1 MCAAIGANVRVVVT
15 SQHRYARTPD
25 GRVWT
30 DAKYAYSF
38 WRRYLDVFSRVRVVA
53 RVRPIETAPA
63 DWQPVSGDGVEVAP
77 LPFVRGAWGWVK
89 NLAAVR
95 AAARTAIEPRDAVM
109 LRAPGEVACC
119 VDGWLWKQRRPYGV
133 EVVGDPREL
142 FAPGAVRSPFR
153 PLLRA
158 LYPRRVRLECGRAA
172 CAAYVTRETLQRSY
186 PPPVRGF
193 TTHYSSIELRDEA
206 FAAGPRTQIEPID
219 VSRPGRLL
227 FVGTFGQMYKGP
239 DVAIRALRHCRDAG
253 MPVQLRMC
261 GDGQHRAEMEA
272 LAGRLGV
279 REWVEFLGQVDAA
292 RVRQELDA
300 ADVFISPARQEGL
313 PRAVIEAFA
322 RAAPT
327 VASNVGGTAELVDE
341 PERIEPGSTDVMAA
355 TLARR
360 VIDLLRDPARRERLS
375 ARNLAMAAAYHE
387 RELSQRR
394 RRMYEHLRKETE
406 RWMGGS

>member
-1 MCAAIGANVRVVVT
+1 MRIVVT

-38 WRRYLDVFSRVRVVA
+38 WRRYLDVFDRVRVVA
-53 RVRPIETAPA
+53 RVRPIDAAPA
-63 DWQPVSGDGVEVAP
+63 DWQPVTGEGVEVAP
-77 LPFVRGAWGWVK
+77 LPFVRGAWGWVR
-89 NLAAVR
+89 NLR
-95 AAARTAIEPRDAVM
+95 AMRSAARSAIEPRDAVM

-119 VDGWLWKQRRPYGV
+119 VDTWLWKQRRPYGV

-158 LYPRRVRLECGRAA
+158 LYPRRVRLECARAT

-186 PPPVRGF
+186 PPPKAGLS
-193 TTHYSSIELRDEA
+193 THYSSIELRDEA
-206 FAAGPRTQIEPID
+206 FVERPRTGVEPISE
-219 VSRPGRLL
+219 SRPGRLL
-227 FVGTFGQMYKGP
+227 FVGSFGQMYKGP
-239 DVAIRALRHCRDAG
+239 DVAIGALRRCRDAG
-253 MPVQLRMC
+253 VPVRLRMC
-261 GDGQHRAEMEA
+261 GDGQHRPEMEA
-272 LAGRLGV
+272 FADRLGV
-279 REWVEFLGQVDAA
+279 RDSVEFLGQVDSA

-341 PERIEPGSTDVMAA
+341 PERIELGSTEAMATA
-355 TLARR
+355 LARR
-360 VIDLLRDPARRERLS
+360 VIELLRDPPRRERLS
-375 ARNLAMAAAYHE
+375 ARNLAVAAAYHE

-394 RRMYEHLRKETE
+394 RRMYEYLRSETE
-406 RWMGGS
+406 GWVRGS